1 MNSSPVKYTHAAL
14 DDLDQ
19 IWSEVFDV
27 SADIDTAQNYVD
39 GIRQAISKKAGYSKT
54 GIPLLYN
61 EHPTGMYFV
70 VYKKYY
76 AFYRIHSTYI
86 EVIRVLYGAS
96 DYMRVL
102 FDGE

>member
-39 GIRQAISKKAGYSKT
+39 GIRQAISKKAGYPKT

-96 DYMRVL
+96 DYMKVL

>member
-39 GIRQAISKKAGYSKT
+39 GIRQAISKKVGYPKT
-54 GIPLLYN
+54 GISLLYN

-76 AFYRIHSTYI
+76 VFYRMHSTYI